1 MNKELTLVVLAALMA
16 ALVAG
21 VMYGLLFR
29 TDVKKFELSRLYFA
43 VGVLLSLGFV
53 FVLAMLFYVYG
64 PDPVPPTAEPPG
76 KVIFDAC
83 VKVIP
88 PIATLIIGFYF
99 GTYQATAKTQASP
112 SSQAQQGAPTTTAPK

>member
-1 MNKELTLVVLAALMA
+1 MNKALTLVVLACLTA
-16 ALVAG
+16 ALIAG

-29 TDVKKFELSRLYFA
+29 ADRTDFELSRLYFA

-53 FVLAMLFYVYG
+53 FVLAMLFYAYG

-99 GTYQATAKTQASP
+99 GTYQATAQRP
-112 SSQAQQGAPTTTAPK
+112 GGSQAQQGAPTTMVPK